1 MANVAAIK
9 ALIRFQ
15 SNEWILQKLEDLRD
29 EVSSGREFTSISE
42 AGKSHSEEANLP
54 LDLVIEA
61 VTDVAYE
68 RGLNDSNN
76 KRKPRATY
84 ASFG

>member
-9 ALIRFQ
+9 SLIRFQ
-15 SNEWILQKLEDLRD
+15 SDEWINQKLEDLRD

-61 VTDVAYE
+61 VTDIAYE
-68 RGLNDSNN
+68 RGLNAANN
-76 KRKPRATY
+76 KRKARATF
-84 ASFG
+84 ATFG

>member
-9 ALIRFQ
+9 ALIRT
-15 SNEWILQKLEDLRD
+15 SSDEWITQKIEDLRD

-61 VTDVAYE
+61 VMDVAFE
-68 RGLNDSNN
+68 RGLAGANN
-76 KRKPRATY
+76 KRKARATFVT
-84 ASFG
+84 FG